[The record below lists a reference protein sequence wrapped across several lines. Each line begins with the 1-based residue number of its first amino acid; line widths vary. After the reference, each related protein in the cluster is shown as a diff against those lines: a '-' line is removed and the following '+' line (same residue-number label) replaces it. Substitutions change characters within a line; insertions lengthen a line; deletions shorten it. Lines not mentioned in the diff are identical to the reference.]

1 MGGGGGG
8 GGSRIGTVCRG
19 RAGVVLC
26 VRQRSRV
33 RLDPSSPVRRCTNRR
48 WSNCGPNLSTQV
60 GTRERASC
68 LQTMARST
76 LVAAFALSAFARR
89 LPVSCSGTC
98 AGSAP
103 WPCAT
108 AATPG
113 WCLAWWSFCMLSAL
127 FEFHD
132 HAVHDEHHGQHLNHL
147 SCRRRTRAPRKRRRQ
162 RREPP
167 AAVGATAARRW
178 RASAHAHRPHPFF
191 LNEC

>member
-19 RAGVVLC
+19 RNGVVLC

-68 LQTMARST
+68 LQTMAPST

-89 LPVSCSGTC
+89 LLQRNTC
-98 AGSAP
+98 RI
-103 WPCAT
+103 
-108 AATPG
+108 
-113 WCLAWWSFCMLSAL
+113 SAL
-127 FEFHD
+127 AMRNSGHTRLVLGLVVLLHVE
-132 HAVHDEHHGQHLNHL
+132 
-147 SCRRRTRAPRKRRRQ
+147 RT
-162 RREPP
+162 
-167 AAVGATAARRW
+167 V
-178 RASAHAHRPHPFF
+178 
-191 LNEC
+191 